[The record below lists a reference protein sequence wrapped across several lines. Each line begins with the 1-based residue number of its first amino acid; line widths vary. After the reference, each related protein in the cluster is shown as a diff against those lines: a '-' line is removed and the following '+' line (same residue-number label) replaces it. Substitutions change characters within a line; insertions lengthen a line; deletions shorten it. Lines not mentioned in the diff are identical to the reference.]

1 MTTMNDLERK
11 AVLSGKGVS
20 ELKGNVNGTTD
31 KNVQSMKDKVASLL
45 TKRGSSTRIYLRNP
59 SLN

>member
-45 TKRGSSTRIYLRNP
+45 CFLFVVVNLIVEECFV
-59 SLN
+59 